1 LPSDEVDDSKVVK
14 DVHISSKTAS
24 INEDISVGS
33 DTLIIDEVHMS
44 SDSTGDDV
52 DEIVEPKTPAMSSK
66 SFEFFVLNIVLWSF
80 Q

>member
-1 LPSDEVDDSKVVK
+1 
-14 DVHISSKTAS
+14 
-24 INEDISVGS
+24 
-33 DTLIIDEVHMS
+33 MS